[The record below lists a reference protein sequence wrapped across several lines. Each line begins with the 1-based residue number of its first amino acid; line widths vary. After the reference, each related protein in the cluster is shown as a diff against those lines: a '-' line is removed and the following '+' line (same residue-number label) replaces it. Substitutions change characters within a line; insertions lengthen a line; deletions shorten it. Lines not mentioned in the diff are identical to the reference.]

1 MKTIAITALKGGT
14 GKSVIT
20 FNIASLLAQNF
31 KKRILILDLDPQH
44 NMSNLLHKT
53 AVRSIKSKPPTS
65 KKRQDELALSNKD
78 YTTEDIFN
86 YGLDASQVI
95 HKTHI
100 NRLDVVPTTISMTAV
115 ELQLTGMAGRELV
128 LKNWIEDNIEFLEQH
143 YDYIF
148 FDCNPTMSIVNVNAY
163 IICDSI
169 VLISDID
176 IDGIEAVGT
185 FLELYYPI
193 QIRIDR
199 KAEDNIRGL
208 IINKRDDTTKITKDF
223 IEYVYSD
230 RFAFSDI
237 LLRNNIHKS
246 TAISETKVYREPIEK
261 RRDERSHTELIEIIN
276 EMIERSIL

>member
-20 FNIASLLAQNF
+20 FNISALLTQKM
-31 KKRILILDLDPQH
+31 KKKCLVLDLDPQH
-44 NMSNLLHKT
+44 NMSNLLYKT
-53 AVRSIKSKPPTS
+53 SIRSIKSTPPTS
-65 KKRQDELALSNKD
+65 KKRQDELAMTSKE

-86 YGLDASQVI
+86 YGLEAWQIV

-100 NRLDVVPTTISMTAV
+100 PRLDIIPTTISMTAV
-115 ELQLTGMAGRELV
+115 ELRLTGMAGRELV
-128 LKNWIEDNIEFLEQH
+128 LKNWIEDNKEYLEQN

-148 FDCNPTMSIVNVNAY
+148 FDCNPTMSIVNINAY
-163 IICDSI
+163 IICDSV

-176 IDGIEAVGT
+176 VDAIEAVGT

-193 QIRIDR
+193 QARIDR

-230 RFAFSDI
+230 KFAYDDI
-237 LLRNNIHKS
+237 LLKNNIHKS

-261 RRDERSHTELIEIIN
+261 RRDERSHTELMDIIN
-276 EMIERSIL
+276 EMMERGIL

>member
-1 MKTIAITALKGGT
+1 MKIIAITALKGGT

-20 FNIASLLAQNF
+20 FNIAALLAQKF
-31 KKRILILDLDPQH
+31 KKKILILDLDPQH
-44 NMSNLLHKT
+44 NMSNLLYKT
-53 AVRSIKSKPPTS
+53 TIRSIKSTPPTS
-65 KKRQDELALSNKD
+65 RKRQDELAITNKE
-78 YTTEDIFN
+78 YTTEDIFDH
-86 YGLDASQVI
+86 GLDATQVI

-100 NRLDVVPTTISMTAV
+100 SRLDIVPTTISMTAV

-128 LKNWIEDNIEFLEQH
+128 LKNWVEDNRKFLEQ

-148 FDCNPTMSIVNVNAY
+148 FDCNPTMSIVNINAY
-163 IICDSI
+163 IICDGI

-199 KAEDNIRGL
+199 KAIDNIRGL

-230 RFAFSDI
+230 KFAFDDI
-237 LLRNNIHKS
+237 LLKNNIHKS
-246 TAISETKVYREPIEK
+246 TAISETKVYREPIDS
-261 RRDERSHTELIEIIN
+261 RRDERSYTELINII
-276 EMIERSIL
+276 EELTERSIL

>member
-20 FNIASLLAQNF
+20 FNIGALLAQKF
-31 KKRILILDLDPQH
+31 KRKILIIDLDPQH
-44 NMSNLLHKT
+44 NMSNLLYKT
-53 AVRSIKSKPPTS
+53 AIRSIKSVPPTS
-65 KKRQDELALSNKD
+65 KRRQNELVITNKE
-78 YTTEDIFN
+78 YTTEDIFDH
-86 YGLDASQVI
+86 GLDASQVI

-100 NRLDVVPTTISMTAV
+100 PRLDIVPTTISMTAV

-128 LKNWIEDNIEFLEQH
+128 LKNWIEDNRLYLEQ

-148 FDCNPTMSIVNVNAY
+148 FDCNPTMSIVNINAY
-163 IICDSI
+163 IVCDSI

-193 QIRIDR
+193 QSRIDR
-199 KAEDNIRGL
+199 KAVDNIKGL

-223 IEYVYSD
+223 IDYVYSSK
-230 RFAFSDI
+230 FAFDDI
-237 LLRNNIHKS
+237 LLANNIHKS
-246 TAISETKVYREPIEK
+246 TAISETKVHREPINS
-261 RRDERSHTELIEIIN
+261 RRDERSYTELMNIIN
-276 EMIERSIL
+276 ELTERSIL

>member
-20 FNIASLLAQNF
+20 FNIAALLATKF
-31 KKRILILDLDPQH
+31 KKKILIIDLDPQH
-44 NMSNLLHKT
+44 NMSNLLFKT
-53 AVRSIKSKPPTS
+53 AVRSIRSTQPKSKKQPN
-65 KKRQDELALSNKD
+65 ELALTRE
-78 YTTEDIFN
+78 YTSEDIFN
-86 YGLDASQVI
+86 HGLESFQII

-100 NRLDVVPTTISMTAV
+100 PKLDIIPTTIAMTAV

-128 LKNWIEDNIEFLEQH
+128 LKNWIEDNREDLEA

-148 FDCNPTMSIVNVNAY
+148 FDCNPTMSIVNINAY
-163 IICDSI
+163 IICDSV

-199 KAEDNIRGL
+199 RAKDNIKGL

-223 IEYVYSD
+223 IEHVYSD
-230 RFAFSDI
+230 KFTFDDI
-237 LLRNNIHKS
+237 LLKNNIHKS
-246 TAISETKVYREPIEK
+246 TAISETKVHRDPINS
-261 RRDERSHTELIEIIN
+261 RRDERSYTELINIID
-276 EMIERSIL
+276 EMTERGIL